1 MAVLMILAVLGILGL
16 PALLWT
22 AAGWTLG
29 SRDGGC
35 RVCVC
40 GPDGKEGPF
49 LERAAMLKRLGLLAG
64 PVLLV
69 DMGIS
74 EQMKKRMK
82 NEDFRLVSPEGL
94 LEILELERNQLA

>member
-1 MAVLMILAVLGILGL
+1 
-16 PALLWT
+16 
-22 AAGWTLG
+22 
-29 SRDGGC
+29 
-35 RVCVC
+35 
-40 GPDGKEGPF
+40 
-49 LERAAMLKRLGLLAG
+49 MLKRLGLLAG

-74 EQMKKRMK
+74 EQMKKRTK